1 MRIFYFPIIALLAM
15 SIICCTTSAKMTKS
29 DYLKFI
35 DTAPLEKWRTR
46 MNEGDH
52 NFSSESIQ
60 ASKNTLLSFLEELS
74 SSKSEAEQRH
84 AFERAVKT
92 FDELNR
98 KYSSF
103 IETLERDELGR
114 WFNNVADS
122 IGLTY
127 KDNDVTWEW
136 RRNW

>member
-1 MRIFYFPIIALLAM
+1 MKLL
-15 SIICCTTSAKMTKS
+15 
-29 DYLKFI
+29 

-52 NFSSESIQ
+52 SFSSESIL
-60 ASKNTLLSFLEELS
+60 ASKNTLISFLEELS
-74 SSKSEAEQRH
+74 SSKSEVEQRH
-84 AFERAVKT
+84 AFERAVKA

-98 KYSSF
+98 IYSSY
-103 IETLERDELGR
+103 IETLERDELGV

>member
-1 MRIFYFPIIALLAM
+1 M
-15 SIICCTTSAKMTKS
+15 SIICCTTSVSMTKS
-29 DYLKFI
+29 DYMIFLEK
-35 DTAPLEKWRTR
+35 APLDKWRTR

-52 NFSSESIQ
+52 NFSNESILE
-60 ASKNTLLSFLEELS
+60 SKNTLIIFLEELS

-84 AFERAVKT
+84 AFERAVKA

-98 KYSSF
+98 KYNSY
-103 IETLERDELGR
+103 IETLERDELGV